1 MPRQRKQTRRRQQA
15 GRTKASG
22 SQREKA
28 TALERERARRRV
40 LEQSLREMKKQHGR
54 SANVQK
60 RNTKEILDGQL
71 QALYAVG
78 LGLEVTRTLIE
89 VSPRQA
95 AHELIQA
102 TATLN
107 DLIQRLR
114 SHITGLDLSV
124 QS

>member
-1 MPRQRKQTRRRQQA
+1 MKQQF
-15 GRTKASG
+15 GKS
-22 SQREKA
+22 E
-28 TALERERARRRV
+28 L
-40 LEQSLREMKKQHGR
+40 
-54 SANVQK
+54 VQK
-60 RNTKEILDGQL
+60 RKTKEILDGQL

-95 AHELIQA
+95 SHELAQA

-114 SHITGLDLSV
+114 SQITGLDLSV
-124 QS
+124 

>member
-1 MPRQRKQTRRRQQA
+1 MKQQF
-15 GRTKASG
+15 GKS
-22 SQREKA
+22 E
-28 TALERERARRRV
+28 L
-40 LEQSLREMKKQHGR
+40 
-54 SANVQK
+54 VQK
-60 RNTKEILDGQL
+60 RKTKEILDGQL

-95 AHELIQA
+95 SHELVQA

-114 SHITGLDLSV
+114 SQITGLDLSV

>member
-1 MPRQRKQTRRRQQA
+1 MKQQF
-15 GRTKASG
+15 GKS
-22 SQREKA
+22 E
-28 TALERERARRRV
+28 L
-40 LEQSLREMKKQHGR
+40 
-54 SANVQK
+54 VQK
-60 RNTKEILDGQL
+60 RKTKEILDGQL

-95 AHELIQA
+95 SHELVQA

-114 SHITGLDLSV
+114 SQLTGLDLSV

>member
-1 MPRQRKQTRRRQQA
+1 MKQQF
-15 GRTKASG
+15 GKS
-22 SQREKA
+22 E
-28 TALERERARRRV
+28 L
-40 LEQSLREMKKQHGR
+40 
-54 SANVQK
+54 VQK
-60 RNTKEILDGQL
+60 RKTKEILDGQL

-95 AHELIQA
+95 SHELVQA

-114 SHITGLDLSV
+114 SQITGLDLSV
-124 QS
+124 

>member
-1 MPRQRKQTRRRQQA
+1 MKQQF
-15 GRTKASG
+15 GKS
-22 SQREKA
+22 E
-28 TALERERARRRV
+28 L
-40 LEQSLREMKKQHGR
+40 
-54 SANVQK
+54 VQK
-60 RNTKEILDGQL
+60 RKTKEILDGQL

-95 AHELIQA
+95 SHELVQV

-114 SHITGLDLSV
+114 SQITGLDLSV
-124 QS
+124 

>member
-1 MPRQRKQTRRRQQA
+1 MPRPQKQPRGRRKARGTQGPASLRQKAAAFDRERVRRQQL
-15 GRTKASG
+15 
-22 SQREKA
+22 EK
-28 TALERERARRRV
+28 
-40 LEQSLREMKKQHGR
+40 SLREMKQQFGK
-54 SANVQK
+54 SELVQK
-60 RNTKEILDGQL
+60 RKTKEILDGQL

-95 AHELIQA
+95 SHELVQA

-114 SHITGLDLSV
+114 SQITGLDLSV

>member
-1 MPRQRKQTRRRQQA
+1 MKQQF
-15 GRTKASG
+15 GKS
-22 SQREKA
+22 E
-28 TALERERARRRV
+28 L
-40 LEQSLREMKKQHGR
+40 
-54 SANVQK
+54 VQK
-60 RNTKEILDGQL
+60 RKTKEILDGQL

-78 LGLEVTRTLIE
+78 LGLEVTRTLIA

-95 AHELIQA
+95 SHELVQA

-114 SHITGLDLSV
+114 SQITGLDLSV